1 LQIVIFRFATGF
13 KDAAFRGFVNTFDVT
28 RKPFRSKDSG
38 CAMATFLE
46 AEEERGNK
54 KKKEAKNGRKSGPS
68 ATRRD
73 RKKTKPAWH
82 AGSSEL

>member
-1 LQIVIFRFATGF
+1 MVIFRFATGS
-13 KDAAFRGFVNTFDVT
+13 KDPAFRGFVNTFVVT
-28 RKPFRSKDSG
+28 RKPFRSKGSG

-54 KKKEAKNGRKSGPS
+54 KEAKNGRRSGAS
-68 ATRRD
+68 ASRRD

-82 AGSSEL
+82 AG